1 MMMGTNVAASANSLD
16 MTHTTHSAK
25 TPHFHTTAH
34 HYGKALRTK
43 PRSLRILQGQKIRI
57 FSRVPGTFFP
67 FSRAIAGHT
76 RAFERYVSPDVC
88 CREPAHLI
96 YVPGRWPFYED
107 SNAAFYPG
115 PGFCF

>member
-1 MMMGTNVAASANSLD
+1 MINGHILRQTAAARL
-16 MTHTTHSAK
+16 
-25 TPHFHTTAH
+25 F
-34 HYGKALRTK
+34 
-43 PRSLRILQGQKIRI
+43 
-57 FSRVPGTFFP
+57 
-67 FSRAIAGHT
+67 RAIAGHT